1 MLSILP
7 DAGIVG
13 GNAESL
19 DARLCRRRCV
29 MQLVVLSAGAGE
41 PSSSR
46 LLADRLGAATKAAL
60 ADQSCA
66 SDLTSIEV
74 WRLGPA
80 LLEAITTRTISPE
93 LAAAQSAVLA
103 ADGLIAVTP
112 VYNGSYSGL
121 FKLFFDALDPRAL
134 AGRPVLLGA
143 TGGSPRHSLVT
154 EHALLPLFYY
164 FRAEVAPLAVFA
176 ASADW
181 GQAGE
186 LDFRIEKAADAFAR
200 RIIASH
206 PAKELPAEA
215 VLDYDDLLRG

>member
-1 MLSILP
+1 
-7 DAGIVG
+7 
-13 GNAESL
+13 
-19 DARLCRRRCV
+19 

-46 LLADRLGAATKAAL
+46 LLADRLGAATQAAL

-66 SDLTSIEV
+66 ASLVSVQVRT
-74 WRLGPA
+74 LGPA
-80 LLEAITTRTISPE
+80 LLDALTTRTVSPE
-93 LAAAQSAVLA
+93 LAAAQEAVLG

-121 FKLFFDALDPRAL
+121 FKLFFDALDPRSL

-143 TGGSPRHSLVT
+143 TGGSPRHSLVM

-164 FRAEVAPLAVFA
+164 FRAEVAPLAVYA

-181 GQAGE
+181 SQPGE
-186 LDFRIEKAADAFAR
+186 LDFRIEKAAAAFAR
-200 RIIASH
+200 RIISSH

>member
-1 MLSILP
+1 
-7 DAGIVG
+7 
-13 GNAESL
+13 
-19 DARLCRRRCV
+19 

-46 LLADRLGAATKAAL
+46 LLADRLGAATQAAL
-60 ADQSCA
+60 ADHSCA
-66 SDLTSIEV
+66 STLVSIEV
-74 WRLGPA
+74 RTLGPA
-80 LLEAITTRTISPE
+80 LLDALTTRTISPE
-93 LAAAQSAVLA
+93 LAAAQAAVLA

-121 FKLFFDALDPRAL
+121 FKLFFDALDPRSL

-181 GQAGE
+181 GQQGE
-186 LDFRIEKAADAFAR
+186 LSFRIEKAADAFAR
-200 RIIASH
+200 RIISSH

>member
-1 MLSILP
+1 
-7 DAGIVG
+7 
-13 GNAESL
+13 
-19 DARLCRRRCV
+19 

-46 LLADRLGAATKAAL
+46 LLADRLGAATQAAL
-60 ADQSCA
+60 ADHSCA
-66 SDLTSIEV
+66 ASLVSVQVRT
-74 WRLGPA
+74 LGPA
-80 LLEAITTRTISPE
+80 LLDALTTRTVSPE
-93 LAAAQSAVLA
+93 LAAAQEAVLS

-121 FKLFFDALDPRAL
+121 FKLFFDALDPRSL
-134 AGRPVLLGA
+134 TGRPVLLGA
-143 TGGSPRHSLVT
+143 TGGSPRHSLVM

-164 FRAEVAPLAVFA
+164 FRAEVAPLAVYA
-176 ASADW
+176 ANADW
-181 GQAGE
+181 SQPGE

-200 RIIASH
+200 RIISSH